1 MNQDNAFKGFMLLLF
16 GIAIIIA
23 IIHLGQLMRNSS
35 KPQTPSDPGINMLHF
50 EGWKFLSIETGSTAT
65 GKTIPSVTVITAPWG
80 ERWVSFVTPTSTT
93 VLPSQVK
100 P

>member
-1 MNQDNAFKGFMLLLF
+1 VNQDNVFKGVYLF
-16 GIAIIIA
+16 FCGIAIIIA
-23 IIHLGQLMRNSS
+23 IVHLGQFMRDSS
-35 KPQTPSDPGINMLHF
+35 TPKPPSDPGVNMLHF
-50 EGWKFLSIETGSTAT
+50 EGWKFLSIETGSTDT

-93 VLPSQVK
+93 VLPSKDK

>member
-1 MNQDNAFKGFMLLLF
+1 MNKDSFFKGVYLF
-16 GIAIIIA
+16 LCGIAIIIA
-23 IIHLGQLMRNSS
+23 IIHLGQLMRDSS
-35 KPQTPSDPGINMLHF
+35 KTQPPSDPGINMLHF

-80 ERWVSFVTPTSTT
+80 ERWVSFVTPASTT